1 MQEITSAFIK
11 LYKYF
16 FMTITKSLISV
27 ILGGGAGSRL
37 YPLTSARSKPAV
49 PIAGK
54 YRLVDIPISNCMNSG
69 INRMFVLTQFN
80 SASLN
85 KHIKNTYQFSAFSSG
100 FVDILAAEQTPDNAT
115 WFQGTADAVR
125 QSIRHIEKND
135 FEYVLILSGDQL
147 YQMDFAEMFETH
159 VKSGSDITIA
169 TIPVTERE
177 ATEFGIL
184 KANDENVIT
193 SFIEKPKKEV
203 LAEWE
208 SDTGNDMK
216 AMGRTYLASMGIYIF
231 NKKLLFDLLE
241 TEHKTATDFGK
252 EIIPDSIEKYKVAS
266 FQYDGYWTD
275 IGNIYSFFEAN
286 IALTLDLPPF
296 NLFDSNK
303 IVYSR
308 ARMLPPAKISGTTLE
323 KTIIAE
329 GCIIHASRLES
340 TVVGIRTRIGVGTTI
355 LNSYIMG
362 SDYYETLAEIQ
373 HDNDHGIPKVGIG
386 ERCYVKNTIIDK
398 NCRIGNDVRINGGS
412 HLQDDD
418 HSLYT
423 VKDGIVVIKKSAVLP
438 DGFII

>member
-1 MQEITSAFIK
+1 MIIS
-11 LYKYF
+11 
-16 FMTITKSLISV
+16 KSLISV

-37 YPLTSARSKPAV
+37 YPLTNSRSKPAV

-54 YRLVDIPISNCMNSG
+54 YRLVDIPISNCINSN
-69 INRMFVLTQFN
+69 INRMYVLTQYN

-85 KHIKNTYQFSAFSSG
+85 KHIKNTYQFSAFSTG
-100 FVDILAAEQTPDNAT
+100 FVDILAAEQTPDNPT

-125 QSIRHIEKND
+125 QSVRHIDKNE

-147 YQMDFAEMFETH
+147 YQMDFTEMFDSH
-159 VKSGSDITIA
+159 LKSGADITIA
-169 TIPVTERE
+169 TIPVNDRE
-177 ATEFGIL
+177 APEFGIL
-184 KANDENVIT
+184 KSDANNVIT
-193 SFIEKPKKEV
+193 SFIEKPKKE
-203 LAEWE
+203 LLPEWV
-208 SDTGNDMK
+208 SDTGEMK
-216 AMGRTYLASMGIYIF
+216 HQGRNYLASMGIYIF
-231 NKKLLFDLLE
+231 NRKLLFDLLE

-252 EIIPDSIEKYKVAS
+252 EIIPDSINKYKVTS

-275 IGNIYSFFEAN
+275 IGNIYSFFVAN

-303 IVYSR
+303 VVYSR

-362 SDYYETLAEIQ
+362 SDFYETLEEIQ
-373 HDNDHGIPKVGIG
+373 HDTEHGLPKIGIG

-398 NCRIGNDVRINGGS
+398 NCRIGNDVRINGGT
-412 HLQDDD
+412 HLPDGD

-438 DGFII
+438 DGFVI